1 MRSRIFSE
9 SAPAANR
16 RNPAHKRILAV
27 LSIVFGLYTV
37 TLLFPFAWM
46 LFNSVKTKNEFF
58 AAQWALP
65 ERVLWSNYAEI
76 FRLFDLGSMIINSL
90 ILCIGCATVAVLST
104 CFASYALAKF
114 RFRLHKVVYWMAI
127 SGLLFPIA
135 GGLPSLYKLMQDIHL
150 FDTHIGII
158 LMAASGFGMNFLLMY
173 AYMRNISDA
182 YIEAAAIDGAGYW
195 RTFIQIILP
204 QTTGLTGTL
213 WILGFIGMWNNF
225 ETTFVFLP
233 SYQTI
238 ATGIKYIGDNIT
250 SGEYALDYP
259 KYFAAILLTT
269 LPMVVLFLIFQKRI
283 MQLSLGGGIK
293 G

>member
-1 MRSRIFSE
+1 MTALIKIFEISFKE
-9 SAPAANR
+9 FICIHLDGNFLWTIFIGFPVNIALKEGAADIHMTL
-16 RNPAHKRILAV
+16 ASLEFTYIL
-27 LSIVFGLYTV
+27 
-37 TLLFPFAWM
+37 
-46 LFNSVKTKNEFF
+46 K
-58 AAQWALP
+58 
-65 ERVLWSNYAEI
+65 
-76 FRLFDLGSMIINSL
+76 
-90 ILCIGCATVAVLST
+90 
-104 CFASYALAKF
+104 
-114 RFRLHKVVYWMAI
+114 
-127 SGLLFPIA
+127 
-135 GGLPSLYKLMQDIHL
+135 KLM
-150 FDTHIGII
+150 
-158 LMAASGFGMNFLLMY
+158 
-173 AYMRNISDA
+173 
-182 YIEAAAIDGAGYW
+182 EAAVIDGAGYW

-269 LPMVVLFLIFQKRI
+269 LPRVVLFLIFQKRI